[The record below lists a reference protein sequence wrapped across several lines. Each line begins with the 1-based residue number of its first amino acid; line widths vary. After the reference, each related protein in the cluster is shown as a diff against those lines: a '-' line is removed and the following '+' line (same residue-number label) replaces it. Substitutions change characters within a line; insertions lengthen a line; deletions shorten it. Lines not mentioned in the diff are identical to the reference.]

1 MPLDLRPDQLAL
13 VRSILAQQVPQH
25 TAWAFGSRVK
35 GSARPFSDLDI
46 GLEGAQVLGFE
57 KKANLKLA
65 FSESNLPFVV
75 DVVDLTTC
83 SSAFAQA
90 IANERALLSQH

>member
-1 MPLDLRPDQLAL
+1 MPLDLHPNHLAI
-13 VRSILAQQVPQH
+13 VRNILAQQVPQH

-35 GSARPFSDLDI
+35 ETARQFSDLDI
-46 GLEGAQVLGFE
+46 GLEGKQVLGYE
-57 KKANLKLA
+57 QKANLKLA

-75 DVVDLTTC
+75 DVVELATC

-90 IANERALLSQH
+90 IATERVLL

>member
-1 MPLDLRPDQLAL
+1 MPLDLRPDHLAM
-13 VRSILAQQVPQH
+13 VRSILTQQVPQH

-35 GSARPFSDLDI
+35 GTARQFSDLDI
-46 GLEGAQVLGFE
+46 GLDGAQALGFE

-75 DVVDLTTC
+75 DVVDLATC

-90 IANERALLSQH
+90 IAKERALL

>member
-1 MPLDLRPDQLAL
+1 MPLDLHPDHLAM
-13 VRSILAQQVPQH
+13 VRHILAQQVPQH

-35 GSARPFSDLDI
+35 GTARQFSDLDI
-46 GLEGAQVLGFE
+46 GLDGAQALGVE

-65 FSESNLPFVV
+65 FSESNLPFLV
-75 DVVDLTTC
+75 DVVDLATC

-90 IANERALLSQH
+90 IAKERALL